1 MTAPSVLPGDGMRI
15 ELTRKQ
21 EEAKKGFRTFVDR
34 HVVPSAARQDMEES
48 TGRETIDRL
57 ASAGYLAP
65 TLPKENGGRGM
76 EMLTFGLLCEEIGRG
91 SASLLSLLTVQ
102 GMVSQTIL
110 KWGRAEQKEEWL
122 PRLSAG
128 RTICGFALTE
138 PHVGSDARCV
148 ETTATLSEESY
159 VLKGDKK
166 WISWGQIADLFLVVV
181 QCEGMPTAFL
191 IETETP
197 GFVAEPID
205 GKLGFR
211 SAMLAE
217 LRMADCRVP
226 IDNIL
231 GKVGFGL
238 SHVGGTALDC
248 GRYSVAWG
256 CVGLAQAC
264 LEACIA
270 YTAERK
276 QGGGFLREYQLI
288 QKMIAD
294 MFTNI
299 SAARMLCY
307 RAGYLKEAGSP
318 RSVMETCVAKY
329 FASSAAYK
337 AATDAVQIHGA
348 TGCSSDSS
356 VQRYFRDAKIME
368 IIEGTSQIQQMLISN
383 YAYQVTPS

>member
-1 MTAPSVLPGDGMRI
+1 MKI
-15 ELTRKQ
+15 ELTQRQ
-21 EEAKKGFRTFVDR
+21 EKAKKGFRDFVDE
-34 HVVPSAARQDMEES
+34 HVVPFADQQDRQEGTAREAIE
-48 TGRETIDRL
+48 RL

-65 TLPKENGGRGM
+65 TIPKESGGRGM
-76 EMLTFGLLCEEIGRG
+76 DMLTFGLLCEEIGRG

-102 GMVSQTIL
+102 AMVSQAIL
-110 KWGRAEQKEEWL
+110 KWGSAKQTEQWL
-122 PRLSAG
+122 PRLTAG
-128 RTICGFALTE
+128 ETISGFALTE
-138 PHVGSDARCV
+138 SNVGSDAKSV
-148 ETTATLSEESY
+148 EATATLSDDSY
-159 VLKGDKK
+159 VLNGEKK
-166 WISWGQIADLFLVVV
+166 WISWGQIADMFLVVV
-181 QCEGMPTAFL
+181 QCEGMPSAFL
-191 IETETP
+191 LERDTP
-197 GFVAEPID
+197 GFVAEPIH
-205 GKLGFR
+205 GMLGFR
-211 SAMLAE
+211 SAMLAK

-264 LEACIA
+264 LEACIS
-270 YTAERK
+270 YTTERE
-276 QGGGFLREYQLI
+276 QGGSRLREYQLI

-294 MFTNI
+294 MFAHI
-299 SAARMLCY
+299 AAARMLCY

-318 RSVMETCVAKY
+318 KSIMETCVAKY

-348 TGCSSDSS
+348 TGCSSDSP

-368 IIEGTSQIQQMLISN
+368 IIEGTSQIQQVLISN